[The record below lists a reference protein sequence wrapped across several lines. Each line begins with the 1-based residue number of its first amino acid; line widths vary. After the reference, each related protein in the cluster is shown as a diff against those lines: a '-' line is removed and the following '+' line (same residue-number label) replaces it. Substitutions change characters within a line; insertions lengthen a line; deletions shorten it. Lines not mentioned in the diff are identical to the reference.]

1 MENFNRM
8 TIRPAGPAFQV
19 FKLNRYQSGRPT
31 DMGQLRFTWAVS
43 PAAKVRFTGTYDDC
57 CKFIEEQGAVFMS
70 EHGIPC

>member
-8 TIRPAGPAFQV
+8 TIRPAGAAFQV

-43 PAAKVRFTGTYDDC
+43 PAAKPRFTGTYDEC
-57 CKFIEEQGAVFMS
+57 AAFITLQGAQYMS
-70 EHGIPC
+70 EHSIPC